1 MSTGKKAV
9 KRTRRTRAQILHLLK
24 VFEQS
29 GTSASVFCS
38 SRGIQV
44 KNFYKWQQRYSSQR
58 PRSGFVPVEV
68 TPAAVVE
75 STLFAEVN
83 GIKLFQSVP
92 ASFLKELLA

>member
-1 MSTGKKAV
+1 MATGKKGV
-9 KRTRRTRAQILHLLK
+9 KRTRRTRAQILNLLSA
-24 VFEQS
+24 FEQS
-29 GTSASVFCS
+29 GTSAGTFCS

-44 KNFYKWQQRYSSQR
+44 KNFYKWQQRYNSQR

-68 TPAAVVE
+68 MPSAVVKNI
-75 STLFAEVN
+75 LFAEVN